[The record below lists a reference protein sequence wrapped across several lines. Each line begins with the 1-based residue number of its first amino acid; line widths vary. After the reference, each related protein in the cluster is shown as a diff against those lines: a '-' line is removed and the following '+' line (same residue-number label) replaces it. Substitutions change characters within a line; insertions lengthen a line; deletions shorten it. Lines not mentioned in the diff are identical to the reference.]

1 MIHKEEIDKI
11 IEEIKKE
18 INTKAIYV
26 FGSYAKGEQTA
37 DSDLDVCVITDERMR
52 KKDLIDRIRKRLLFK
67 TDIPL
72 DIIVFHSNEFFAHAQ
87 NPYTFE
93 HEIKEKGVFVG

>member
-1 MIHKEEIDKI
+1 
-11 IEEIKKE
+11 
-18 INTKAIYV
+18 
-26 FGSYAKGEQTA
+26 
-37 DSDLDVCVITDERMR
+37 MR